1 MKNISLISDVSTQK
15 RQLETTFDG
24 NSQKRFHVDDDN
36 DFFGLPHK
44 VKHLFKKHKRI
55 TQLYD
60 WQIECLNLE
69 AIKTRKNLIYAL
81 PTSGGKTLVAEILM
95 LKELILYE
103 RNVIFILPYVA
114 LVQEKVQSLCPFG
127 LNLEFNVEEYVG
139 GKGKHPPIYRK
150 RKSSL
155 YVCTLER
162 GAGLVDC
169 MLSDNGQL
177 GGRSVGMI
185 VVDELHLLGEQKR
198 GALLEATLTKVLDF
212 KQSKDNI
219 QIIGMSATIGNM
231 QEIGDFLNAHVY
243 TRDFRPVKLTE
254 TIKLNEKIF
263 VINKDIDG
271 SLKIKLDRKL
281 NFEDYSTNLKQLD
294 PSGIGLLVREIL
306 PHGSCL
312 IFCPTKSSCQS
323 IAKIIYKTIGC
334 EETQVKLKQKEQL
347 YKALKEEGDGKV
359 CPLLSR
365 SILFGVAYHN
375 SGLTNAERKLIEEA
389 FLDGILKCICCT
401 STLAAGVNLP
411 AQRVIITSPYVGRD
425 FMKQSTYRQM
435 VGRAGRAGLTESG
448 DSILL
453 FQENDKEKIKV
464 LLESGV
470 EHIYSCLGTEEN
482 VVYSMILSSVSTGC
496 TSSQQ
501 QLVDLMKR
509 TLFIRQAEK
518 NNTECTVA
526 SDLVES
532 CLDKLKS
539 INAFDKPIGDKL
551 KLTSIA
557 KAAVAANLDILEAQ
571 KLYAELLE
579 ASSALI
585 LTNKLHLLYLAVP
598 YTECITIERQNVL
611 DIMTNLQG
619 DQQVLANRLGLN
631 ELCISQF
638 FSYGKIK
645 NVSESIW
652 NKFLMSL
659 ILNDLWNKESIWTV
673 SKTYNLPRGTIH
685 SFLSRTASHA
695 SSILRFTEALN
706 DKKLDHFPMLFQNIV
721 PKLNIGILGSSS
733 DLESLMSLPSVR
745 FGRATQLYKAG
756 YKTLNDVAKANKK
769 ELCNVINHLPLK
781 VAREMIASAKLML
794 LSEAEALEE
803 LAESLRADLNQS
815 MSKNKDNS
823 LWF

>member
-1 MKNISLISDVSTQK
+1 
-15 RQLETTFDG
+15 
-24 NSQKRFHVDDDN
+24 
-36 DFFGLPHK
+36 
-44 VKHLFKKHKRI
+44 
-55 TQLYD
+55 
-60 WQIECLNLE
+60 
-69 AIKTRKNLIYAL
+69 
-81 PTSGGKTLVAEILM
+81 M
-95 LKELILYE
+95 LRELIVHE

-139 GKGKHPPIYRK
+139 GKGKHPPIQRK

-169 MLSDNGQL
+169 MLANDGQL
-177 GGRSVGMI
+177 GGRSIGMI

-198 GALLEATLTKVLDF
+198 GALLESTLTKVLHF
-212 KQSKDNI
+212 NHNI

-231 QEIGDFLNAHVY
+231 QEIGNFLNAYVY
-243 TRDFRPVKLTE
+243 TRDFRPVQLIE
-254 TIKLNEKIF
+254 TIKIDDAIF

-271 SLKIKLDRKL
+271 SLNSKLNRKL
-281 NFEDYSTNLKQLD
+281 NFSVYSTDMKKLD

-306 PHGSCL
+306 PSGSCL

-323 IAKIIYKTIGC
+323 IAKIVYKTIGKEVAHVDLKKK
-334 EETQVKLKQKEQL
+334 EEL
-347 YKALKEEGDGKV
+347 YKALKVEGDGKV

-365 SILFGVAYHN
+365 SIFFGVAYHN
-375 SGLTNAERKLIEEA
+375 SGLTNAERKLLEES
-389 FLDGILKCICCT
+389 FLSGILKCICCT

-425 FMKQSTYRQM
+425 FMKRSTYRQM
-435 VGRAGRAGLTESG
+435 VGRAGRAGLTENG
-448 DSILL
+448 DSVILC
-453 FQENDKEKIKV
+453 QENDKTKIKE
-464 LLESGV
+464 LLERGI
-470 EHIYSCLGTEEN
+470 EHVDSCLGTEEN

-496 TSSQQ
+496 ASSQQ

-509 TLFIRQAEK
+509 TLFIQQTEK
-518 NNTECTVA
+518 LNSECTVA

-532 CLDKLKS
+532 CVDKLRS
-539 INAFDKPIGDKL
+539 INAFDNTIENKL
-551 KLTSIA
+551 KLTPIA
-557 KAAVAANLDILEAQ
+557 NAAVAANLDILEAQ
-571 KLYAELLE
+571 KLYTELME

-598 YTECITIERQNVL
+598 YKECMTLERQNVL
-611 DIMTNLQG
+611 EIMTNLQG
-619 DQQVLANRLGLN
+619 DQQALANRLGLT

-638 FSYGKIK
+638 ISYGRIK
-645 NVSESIW
+645 NVSEIIW

-673 SKTYNLPRGTIH
+673 SQTYNLPRGTIH

-695 SSILRFTEALN
+695 SSILRFTESLN

-721 PKLNIGILGSSS
+721 PKLNIGILGCSS
-733 DLESLMSLPSVR
+733 DLESLMGLPSVR
-745 FGRATQLYKAG
+745 FGRATQLFKAG

-769 ELCNVINHLPLK
+769 ELCNVVNNLPLK

-794 LSEAEALEE
+794 LSEAETLEE

-815 MSKNKDNS
+815 MSKSKENI

>member
-1 MKNISLISDVSTQK
+1 MK

-24 NSQKRFHVDDDN
+24 NSQKRLHVDDDN
-36 DFFGLPHK
+36 EFFGLPNK

-69 AIKTRKNLIYAL
+69 AIKTRKNLVYAL

-95 LKELILYE
+95 LRELIVHE

-114 LVQEKVQSLCPFG
+114 LVQEKKVQSLCPFG

-139 GKGKHPPIYRK
+139 GKGKHPPLHRK

-169 MLSDNGQL
+169 MLADNGQL

-198 GALLEATLTKVLDF
+198 GALLEATLTKVLNYN
-212 KQSKDNI
+212 QSKYNI

-231 QEIGDFLNAHVY
+231 QEVGDFLNAYVY

-254 TIKLNEKIF
+254 TIKFNEEIF

-271 SLKIKLDRKL
+271 SLKTKLDRKL
-281 NFEDYSTNLKQLD
+281 SFDVYSADMKQLD
-294 PSGIGLLVREIL
+294 PSGIGLLVREVL
-306 PHGSCL
+306 PNGSCL
-312 IFCPTKSSCQS
+312 IFCPTKSSCLS
-323 IAKIIYKTIGC
+323 IAKIVYKTIGR
-334 EETQVKLKQKEQL
+334 EETQVKLKEKEEL

-359 CPLLSR
+359 CPLLTR

-375 SGLTNAERKLIEEA
+375 SGLTNAERKLLEEA
-389 FLDGILKCICCT
+389 FLGGILKCICCT
-401 STLAAGVNLP
+401 STLAAGINLP

-425 FMKQSTYRQM
+425 FIKRSTYRQM

-448 DSILL
+448 DSVLL
-453 FQENDKEKIKV
+453 CQENDKEKIKV
-464 LLESGV
+464 LLESGI
-470 EHIYSCLGTEEN
+470 EHIDSCLGTEEN
-482 VVYSMILSSVSTGC
+482 VVFSMILSSLSSGC

-509 TLFIRQAEK
+509 TLFVQQAEK
-518 NNTECTVA
+518 RNVECTVA
-526 SDLVES
+526 SDLIES
-532 CLDKLKS
+532 CLDKLRS
-539 INAFDKPIGDKL
+539 INAFDEPVEDKL
-551 KLTSIA
+551 KLTTIA

-571 KLYAELLE
+571 KLYTELLE

-598 YTECITIERQNVL
+598 YTECITLDRQNVL

-619 DQQVLANRLGLN
+619 DQQALANRLGLN

-638 FSYGKIK
+638 YSYGRIK

-652 NKFLMSL
+652 KKFLMSL

-733 DLESLMSLPSVR
+733 DLESLMNLPSVR
-745 FGRATQLYKAG
+745 FGRAMQLYKAG

-769 ELCNVINHLPLK
+769 ELCKVIDHLPLK
-781 VAREMIASAKLML
+781 VAREMIASAKLIL
-794 LSEAEALEE
+794 LSEAESLEE

-815 MSKNKDNS
+815 MSKSKENS